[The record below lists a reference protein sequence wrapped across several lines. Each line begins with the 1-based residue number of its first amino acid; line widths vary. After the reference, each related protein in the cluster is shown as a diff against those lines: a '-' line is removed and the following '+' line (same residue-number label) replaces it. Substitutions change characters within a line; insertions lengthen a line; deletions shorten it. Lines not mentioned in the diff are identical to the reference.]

1 MNQEKI
7 GKFIKDLRVKEGLT
21 QEAFANMFGVTY
33 QAVSKWENGKNMP
46 DISILKSISKKFN
59 VSIDDLLEGYNNKKS
74 KNKILIPIL
83 IALFIIIIGLLVYF
97 IIYEKNNHNIELNP
111 INTTCS
117 NFKITGSAAYNSDK
131 ASIYIYNI
139 TYCGNE
145 DKNVYDKIE
154 CSLYE
159 NYEDKITLVSSSQEG
174 INTNLTDY
182 LENLSLKVD
191 NYNSSCKN
199 FKKSSLYLEISA
211 YINEDI
217 TTYKIP
223 ITLEDNC

>member
-59 VSIDDLLEGYNNKKS
+59 VSIDDLLDGYNTKKS
-74 KNKILIPIL
+74 KSKLLVIILIVL
-83 IALFIIIIGLLVYF
+83 LVVVTGLLLIF
-97 IIYEKNNHNIELNP
+97 IFKDNNDFQFKT

-117 NFKITGSAAYNSDK
+117 NFKITGSAAYNSDNT
-131 ASIYIYNI
+131 SIYISNI
-139 TYCGNE
+139 NYCGKE
-145 DKNVYDKIE
+145 DLNVYTKIE

-159 NYEDKITLVSSSQEG
+159 SYEDNNTLISSSKEG
-174 INTNLTDY
+174 TNINLTDY
-182 LENLSLKVD
+182 LEHLTLKVD
-191 NYNSSCKN
+191 NYSSSCKN
-199 FKKSSLYLEISA
+199 FKKSSLYLEINA
-211 YINEDI
+211 YSDENI